1 MARTRTSSFADTA
14 AAQRFVQAVIDLHT
28 LTIRDWLAS
37 DSSERLKLEGYWP
50 AEITG
55 RLQLRAMM
63 YAGRGAIDVSG
74 VRVILRRTGEH
85 PNGFVVLS
93 AFPVLP

>member
-1 MARTRTSSFADTA
+1 MAATRSSSFADA
-14 AAQRFVQAVIDLHT
+14 DAAQRFVQAAIDLQA
-28 LTIRDWLAS
+28 LRIRDWLAG
-37 DSSERLKLEGYWP
+37 DTSERLKLEGYWP

-55 RLQLRAMM
+55 RLQVRAMM

-74 VRVILRRTGEH
+74 VRIILRRTGEH